1 MKSSDGFRKSYPHI
15 ADIFDKVE
23 VDDELWEK
31 AYLRWEEQNRGKSF
45 EERYP
50 NLASIFKQIK

>member
-1 MKSSDGFRKSYPHI
+1 MKTSDDFRKKYPRI
-15 ADIFDKVE
+15 AEALDKVE